1 MMKNIKN
8 TSLNLKKMKMMKK
21 VLGLTLKFIEVSKG
35 KPHGVIMKT
44 QRGKQKNVLKKL
56 NVVHSM

>member
-8 TSLNLKKMKMMKK
+8 KSLTKKKIKMMKK
-21 VLGLTLKFIEVSKG
+21 VLGVTLKFIEVSKG

-44 QRGKQKNVLKKL
+44 QRGKQK
-56 NVVHSM
+56 MF